1 MESRPGLY
9 ATLAFV
15 AGVLVTLGF
24 KDVYPDL
31 ERKFQQRRTVQD
43 IAAVS
48 PDPDSEAA
56 AEKRSLLVHD
66 RPASAEPN
74 IPDGIEGCIGNTPLF
89 KIKSLSDA
97 TGCEILAK
105 AEVCYS

>member
-1 MESRPGLY
+1 M
-9 ATLAFV
+9 
-15 AGVLVTLGF
+15 GVVLTLGY

-31 ERKFQQRRTVQD
+31 EHRFHRRRRRFSVADALAGKVELRDETQEKGG
-43 IAAVS
+43 
-48 PDPDSEAA
+48 DPFA
-56 AEKRSLLVHD
+56 
-66 RPASAEPN
+66 PAPT

-105 AEVCYS
+105 AEV